1 MGSSRFWVPPAH
13 PPGRSHKSLW
23 KNAVSTS
30 DKKKIRGETSWWQRS
45 PGKAELCLARVTSLV
60 PGEEESCSSSSPLG
74 RVTQCRD
81 LSRVRVEG
89 PGCLCPGAL
98 GKLGSESAA
107 GSRDR
112 KPGLAV
118 EKLKARLLLLFPGCP
133 RADVALSHRILPDA
147 AWGKRRGWELWGVEG
162 PGCSPSR

>member
-1 MGSSRFWVPPAH
+1 MCQERRKAAAAAARWDALLSAGIYPAS
-13 PPGRSHKSLW
+13 GR
-23 KNAVSTS
+23 
-30 DKKKIRGETSWWQRS
+30 R
-45 PGKAELCLARVTSLV
+45 ELAASA
-60 PGEEESCSSSSPLG
+60 
-74 RVTQCRD
+74 
-81 LSRVRVEG
+81 
-89 PGCLCPGAL
+89 PGAL

-133 RADVALSHRILPDA
+133 RADVALSHCILPDA
-147 AWGKRRGWELWGVEG
+147 AWGKRRGRELWGAGG